1 MGKKRS
7 KTRINPIT
15 KAVSAPIDRQ
25 AVNSAYATIQ
35 RTLKDYGTLDLS
47 DTSIR
52 DAKRQADS
60 GLPMQYYRYILK
72 GVLRDGHIGGII
84 SDLMRRTVAYPF
96 DIELPEELRED
107 QSALDQVQFLK
118 TVLGSI
124 PIDTVRHVAA
134 WGTFWPT
141 LQEVV
146 YGEAPSSVREQFD
159 GNGLPGFA
167 PVVPVKIVP
176 LPNLYLQSDEAGNL
190 LYIQD
195 NATINLSDHDG
206 QFIVAIDP
214 SDADQLM
221 IKPIPFTELGS
232 QKRVFDEWVNKVYAK
247 VDGRKYRN
255 RFAEPM
261 LDVSYDPSNPNSKAD
276 ASTIYSAY
284 NANGK
289 LRSILHPNSTAA
301 QYIGADA
308 VSTTSVF
315 RDDLEAHNAEAT
327 KGLKGQDM
335 STERD
340 STRATSNT
348 GMAYDDE
355 LLSSIC
361 RTRDSIL
368 TEQLLLRIRDL
379 NFPEEKRYP
388 AKLVTVLPEEFNAP
402 EVIRLVESASTMGR
416 EFTEGE
422 LNDLYRLPANAD
434 REKFQL
440 PGLSKQNPFRL

>member
-1 MGKKRS
+1 
-7 KTRINPIT
+7 
-15 KAVSAPIDRQ
+15 
-25 AVNSAYATIQ
+25 
-35 RTLKDYGTLDLS
+35 
-47 DTSIR
+47 
-52 DAKRQADS
+52 
-60 GLPMQYYRYILK
+60 
-72 GVLRDGHIGGII
+72 
-84 SDLMRRTVAYPF
+84 
-96 DIELPEELRED
+96 
-107 QSALDQVQFLK
+107 
-118 TVLGSI
+118 
-124 PIDTVRHVAA
+124 
-134 WGTFWPT
+134 
-141 LQEVV
+141 
-146 YGEAPSSVREQFD
+146 
-159 GNGLPGFA
+159 
-167 PVVPVKIVP
+167 
-176 LPNLYLQSDEAGNL
+176 
-190 LYIQD
+190 
-195 NATINLSDHDG
+195 
-206 QFIVAIDP
+206 
-214 SDADQLM
+214 M

-261 LDVSYDPSNPNSKAD
+261 LDVSYDPSSPNSKAD

-368 TEQLLLRIRDL
+368 TEQLLLRVRDL
-379 NFPEEKRYP
+379 NFPEGKRFP
-388 AKLVTVLPEEFNAP
+388 VKLVTVLPEEFNAP